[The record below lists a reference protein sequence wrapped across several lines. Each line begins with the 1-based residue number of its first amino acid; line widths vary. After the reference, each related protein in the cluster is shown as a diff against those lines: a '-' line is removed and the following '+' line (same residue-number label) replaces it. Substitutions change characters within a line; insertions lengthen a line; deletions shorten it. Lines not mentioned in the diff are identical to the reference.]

1 MNETGKRI
9 LTALAC
15 ILMGCALSTVL
26 LYGVFARGGSGQT
39 AAAGDVRKG
48 QEKYAELI
56 GVAEEYYIGDS
67 MDMDQ
72 INDAMAAGVVAG
84 LGDRWSYYVS
94 AEDYQSYQNNM
105 QNAYV
110 GVGITVQANI
120 DEVTG
125 KQHGLMVLE
134 VSSGGSALEQ
144 GVQVGD
150 ILVAVDGTD
159 VTEGAVTEV
168 KQMVAGEAE
177 TQVDLTFERNGKTVS
192 VTCVRRALTVIP
204 ASGELLDGGVGY
216 IRIENFDG
224 GCADAVISLVE
235 ELRAQGAKSLL
246 FDVRNNPG
254 GLKTELI
261 ALLDDLLP
269 EGVIFHSV
277 DYQGTESIAQSDAA
291 CVDMPIAVLVN
302 LSSYSAAE
310 YFACA
315 LQEYGAG
322 IVVGEQTYGKGYY
335 QVGIP
340 LQDGSAVNLSV
351 GKYYTPQGKSLIDVG
366 VTPDIAV
373 SLDEEQSLLLASKKL
388 THEEDPQLRAAVDAL
403 SAGSDTVN

>member
-1 MNETGKRI
+1 MGETGKRI

-15 ILMGCALSTVL
+15 IIMGCALSTVL
-26 LYGVFARGGSGQT
+26 LYGTFARGGGRQT
-39 AAAGDVRKG
+39 AAADDVAKG
-48 QEKYAELI
+48 QEKYAEII
-56 GVAEEYYIGDS
+56 GVAEEYFIGDS
-67 MDMDQ
+67 VDMDQ
-72 INDAMAAGVVAG
+72 VNDAMAAGVVAG

-94 AEDYQSYQNNM
+94 AEDYQSYQDGKM
-105 QNAYV
+105 NAYV

-125 KQHGLMVLE
+125 NQHGLLVQD

-150 ILVAVDGTD
+150 ILVAVDGND
-159 VTEGAVTEV
+159 VTESAVTEV
-168 KQMVAGEAE
+168 KQMVAGEAG
-177 TQVDLTFERNGKTVS
+177 TQVLLTFERKGKTVS
-192 VTCVRRALTVIP
+192 VTCTRKALTVIP

-224 GCADAVISLVE
+224 GCADAVIALVE
-235 ELRAQGAKSLL
+235 DLRARGAKSLL

-261 ALLDDLLP
+261 ALLDYLLP

-277 DYQGTESIAQSDAA
+277 NYQGTESIAQSDAG
-291 CVDMPIAVLVN
+291 CVDMPMAVLVN
-302 LSSYSAAE
+302 FKSYSASE

-335 QVGIP
+335 QIGIP
-340 LQDGSAVNLSV
+340 LKDGSAVNLSV

-373 SLDEEQSLLLASKKL
+373 SLDEGQDLLLASKKL
-388 THEEDPQLRAAVDAL
+388 EHDEDPQLRAAVDAL
-403 SAGSDTVN
+403 SAQSDTTE